1 MAGKGGGG
9 AGGGG
14 RGAARPPAAAAPGA
28 AAAGAAGASG
38 RQIEAFTLHPVVTEK
53 RLLCLEA
60 WGGYALLGLSGAG
73 GGARAEEGRQGAAWV
88 SGCW

>member
-14 RGAARPPAAAAPGA
+14 VGAARPAAGAPAPAP
-28 AAAGAAGASG
+28 AAGAASVSG

-60 WGGYALLGLSGAG
+60 WGGYALLGLSGA
-73 GGARAEEGRQGAAWV
+73 
-88 SGCW
+88 S